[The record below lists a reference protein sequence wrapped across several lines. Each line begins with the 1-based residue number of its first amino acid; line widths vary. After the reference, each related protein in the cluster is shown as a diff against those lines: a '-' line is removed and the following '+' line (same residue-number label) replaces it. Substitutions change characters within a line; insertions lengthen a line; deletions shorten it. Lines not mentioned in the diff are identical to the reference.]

1 MKRFWPGLLT
11 LLALLV
17 LAGCSS
23 KPSDEAI
30 REQITNRLQQP
41 YGGTIFEVV
50 NFSKVNGIPR
60 DGNNYIAEVEY
71 DLRFKVGLDDAATAL
86 KQVSDNIFAAG
97 MKAAA
102 LGVTYGDF
110 KAGDTQHKK
119 ERIPFIRT
127 EKGWLINEGAEKD

>member
-1 MKRFWPGLLT
+1 MKQFWPGILT
-11 LLALLV
+11 LVALLV
-17 LAGCSS
+17 LTGCSS

-30 REQITNRLQQP
+30 RDQVTSRLQQP
-41 YGGTIFEVV
+41 YGGTVFEVI
-50 NFSKVNGIPR
+50 NIRKVNGIPR
-60 DGNNYIAEVEY
+60 GSNNYIAEVEY
-71 DLRFKVGLDDAATAL
+71 DLHFKVGLDEAGTAL

-119 ERIPFIRT
+119 ERIPFVRT
-127 EKGWLINEGAEKD
+127 EKGWLIDEEAEKN